1 MNGKEMLES
10 MSYVDEKYIADAEV
24 RPKGRLHWQPVAAA
38 AACLALVLVGVGL
51 MAPGRE
57 NPMEL
62 AAGPRQA
69 AVAQLEEA
77 AAVSGDAITGGG
89 MPLVAAGPK
98 SVALPDMTVTV
109 VAREGSTLHCTVEAS
124 GDGAFQPGQEITV
137 LLPQEDVEALPTR
150 LHIFYTPAEAAD
162 TVTALSWE
170 EAQDVPQE

>member
-10 MSYVDEKYIADAEV
+10 MSYVDEKYIADAEI

-57 NPMEL
+57 TPMEL
-62 AAGPRQA
+62 AAGPRQ

-77 AAVSGDAITGGG
+77 AAVSGDIADQG
-89 MPLVAAGPK
+89 MPLMAAAPK

-109 VAREGSTLHCTVEAS
+109 VAREGSTLRCTVEVS

-137 LLPQEDVEALPTR
+137 LLPQEDVETLPTR

>member
-57 NPMEL
+57 TPMEL

-69 AVAQLEEA
+69 VAQLEEA
-77 AAVSGDAITGGG
+77 AVSGGIADQG
-89 MPLVAAGPK
+89 MPLMAAAPK

-109 VAREGSTLHCTVEAS
+109 VAREGSTLRCTVEVS

-137 LLPQEDVEALPTR
+137 LLPQEDVEALPSR

-162 TVTALSWE
+162 TVTALSWG

>member
-57 NPMEL
+57 APMEL
-62 AAGPRQA
+62 AAGPRQ

-77 AAVSGDAITGGG
+77 AAVSGDIADQG
-89 MPLVAAGPK
+89 MPLMAAAPK
-98 SVALPDMTVTV
+98 SVALPEMTVTV
-109 VAREGSTLHCTVEAS
+109 VAREGGTLRCTVEVS
-124 GDGAFQPGQEITV
+124 GDGTFQPGQEITV
-137 LLPQEDVEALPTR
+137 LLPQEDVEALPSR

>member
-10 MSYVDEKYIADAEV
+10 LSYVDEKYIADAEV
-24 RPKGRLHWQPVAAA
+24 CPKGRLHWQPVAAA

-57 NPMEL
+57 TPMEL

-69 AVAQLEEA
+69 AAQLEEA
-77 AAVSGDAITGGG
+77 AAVSGDTADQG
-89 MPLVAAGPK
+89 MPLMAAAPK

-109 VAREGSTLHCTVEAS
+109 VAREGSTLHCTVEVS

-137 LLPQEDVEALPTR
+137 LLPQEDVEALPPR

>member
-38 AACLALVLVGVGL
+38 ACLALVLVGVGL

-57 NPMEL
+57 APMEL

-69 AVAQLEEA
+69 AAQLEEA
-77 AAVSGDAITGGG
+77 AVSGDTADQG
-89 MPLVAAGPK
+89 MPLMAAAPK

>member
-57 NPMEL
+57 TPMEL

-69 AVAQLEEA
+69 VAQLEEA
-77 AAVSGDAITGGG
+77 AVSGDTADQG
-89 MPLVAAGPK
+89 MPLMAAAPK

-109 VAREGSTLHCTVEAS
+109 VAREGSTLRCTVEVS

-162 TVTALSWE
+162 TVTAMSWE
-170 EAQDVPQE
+170 EAQDVPQQ

>member
-10 MSYVDEKYIADAEV
+10 MSYVDEKYIADAEI

-57 NPMEL
+57 TPMEL
-62 AAGPRQA
+62 AAGPRQ

-77 AAVSGDAITGGG
+77 AAVSGDIADQG
-89 MPLVAAGPK
+89 MPLMAAAPK

-109 VAREGSTLHCTVEAS
+109 VAREGSTLRCTVEVS

-137 LLPQEDVEALPTR
+137 LLPQEDVETLPTR

-170 EAQDVPQE
+170 EAQDAPQE

>member
-57 NPMEL
+57 TPMEL

-69 AVAQLEEA
+69 AAQLEEA
-77 AAVSGDAITGGG
+77 ASGGTADQG
-89 MPLVAAGPK
+89 MPLMAAAK

>member
-51 MAPGRE
+51 MVPGRE

-69 AVAQLEEA
+69 VAQLEEA
-77 AAVSGDAITGGG
+77 AAVSGDIADQG
-89 MPLVAAGPK
+89 MPLMAAAPK

-109 VAREGSTLHCTVEAS
+109 VAREGGTLHCTVEVS

>member
-51 MAPGRE
+51 MVPGRE
-57 NPMEL
+57 TPMEL
-62 AAGPRQA
+62 AAGPRQ

-77 AAVSGDAITGGG
+77 AAVSGDIADQG
-89 MPLVAAGPK
+89 MPLMAAAPK

-109 VAREGSTLHCTVEAS
+109 VAREGSTLRCTVETS

>member
-38 AACLALVLVGVGL
+38 ACLALVLVGVGL
-51 MAPGRE
+51 MVPGRE
-57 NPMEL
+57 APMEL

-77 AAVSGDAITGGG
+77 AVSGDTADQG
-89 MPLVAAGPK
+89 MPLMAAAPK

-109 VAREGSTLHCTVEAS
+109 VAREGSTLHCTVETS

-137 LLPQEDVEALPTR
+137 LLPQEDAEALPTR

>member
-1 MNGKEMLES
+1 MNGKEILES

-57 NPMEL
+57 APMEL
-62 AAGPRQA
+62 AAGPRQ

-77 AAVSGDAITGGG
+77 AAVSGDIADQG
-89 MPLVAAGPK
+89 MPLMAAAPK

-137 LLPQEDVEALPTR
+137 LLPQEDVEALPSR

>member
-57 NPMEL
+57 TPMEL
-62 AAGPRQA
+62 AAGPRQ

-77 AAVSGDAITGGG
+77 AAVSGDIADQG
-89 MPLVAAGPK
+89 MPLMAAAPK

-109 VAREGSTLHCTVEAS
+109 VAREGSTLRCTVEVS

-137 LLPQEDVEALPTR
+137 LLPQEDVEALPSR

>member
-57 NPMEL
+57 APMEL

-69 AVAQLEEA
+69 AAQLEEA
-77 AAVSGDAITGGG
+77 AAVSGDIADQG
-89 MPLVAAGPK
+89 MPLMAAAPK

-109 VAREGSTLHCTVEAS
+109 VAREGGTLRCTVETS

-137 LLPQEDVEALPTR
+137 LLPQEDVEALPSR

>member
-57 NPMEL
+57 TPMEL

-69 AVAQLEEA
+69 VAQLEEA
-77 AAVSGDAITGGG
+77 AVSGGTADQG
-89 MPLVAAGPK
+89 MPLMAAAAK

>member
-57 NPMEL
+57 TPMEL

-69 AVAQLEEA
+69 AAQLEEA
-77 AAVSGDAITGGG
+77 AVVSGDTADQG
-89 MPLVAAGPK
+89 MPLMAAAPK

-109 VAREGSTLHCTVEAS
+109 VAREGSTLHCTVETS

-137 LLPQEDVEALPTR
+137 LLPQEDAEALPTR

-170 EAQDVPQE
+170 EAQDGPQE

>member
-57 NPMEL
+57 APMEL
-62 AAGPRQA
+62 AAGPRQ

-77 AAVSGDAITGGG
+77 AAVSGDTADQG
-89 MPLVAAGPK
+89 MPLMAATPK
-98 SVALPDMTVTV
+98 SVAPPEMTVTV
-109 VAREGSTLHCTVEAS
+109 VAREGSTLHCTVETS

-137 LLPQEDVEALPTR
+137 LLPQEDVEALPSR

>member
-10 MSYVDEKYIADAEV
+10 LSYVDEKYIADAEV

-57 NPMEL
+57 TPMEL
-62 AAGPRQA
+62 AAGSRQ

-77 AAVSGDAITGGG
+77 AAVSGATADQG
-89 MPLVAAGPK
+89 MPLMAAAPK

-109 VAREGSTLHCTVEAS
+109 VAREGSTLRCTVETS

-137 LLPQEDVEALPTR
+137 LLPQENVEALPSR

-162 TVTALSWE
+162 TVTVLSWE

>member
-57 NPMEL
+57 APMEL
-62 AAGPRQA
+62 AAGPRQ

-77 AAVSGDAITGGG
+77 AAVSGDTADQG
-89 MPLVAAGPK
+89 MPLMAAAPK

-109 VAREGSTLHCTVEAS
+109 VARQGSTLRCTVETS
-124 GDGAFQPGQEITV
+124 GDSAFQPGQEITV

-150 LHIFYTPAEAAD
+150 LHIFYTPAEAAN

>member
-57 NPMEL
+57 TPMEL

-69 AVAQLEEA
+69 VAQLEEA
-77 AAVSGDAITGGG
+77 AVSGDTADQG
-89 MPLVAAGPK
+89 MPLMAAAPK

-109 VAREGSTLHCTVEAS
+109 VAREGSTLRCTVEVS

-137 LLPQEDVEALPTR
+137 LLPQEDVEALPPR

>member
-10 MSYVDEKYIADAEV
+10 MSYVDEKYIADAEI

-57 NPMEL
+57 TPMEL
-62 AAGPRQA
+62 AAGPRQ

-77 AAVSGDAITGGG
+77 AAVSGDIADQG
-89 MPLVAAGPK
+89 MPLMAAAPK

-109 VAREGSTLHCTVEAS
+109 VAREGSTLRCTVEVS

-137 LLPQEDVEALPTR
+137 LLPQEDVEALPSR

>member
-1 MNGKEMLES
+1 MLES
-10 MSYVDEKYIADAEV
+10 LSYVDEKYIADAEV
-24 RPKGRLHWQPVAAA
+24 RPKSRLHWQPVAAA

-57 NPMEL
+57 TPMEL
-62 AAGPRQA
+62 AAGPRQ

-77 AAVSGDAITGGG
+77 AAVSGDTADQG
-89 MPLVAAGPK
+89 MPLMAAAPK
-98 SVALPDMTVTV
+98 GVALPDMTVTV
-109 VAREGSTLHCTVEAS
+109 VAREGSTLRCTVEVS

-137 LLPQEDVEALPTR
+137 LLPQEDAEALPSR

>member
-24 RPKGRLHWQPVAAA
+24 PPKRRLHWQPVAAA
-38 AACLALVLVGVGL
+38 AACLALVLAGVGL
-51 MAPGRE
+51 MVPGRE

-62 AAGPRQA
+62 AAAHEQ

-77 AAVSGDAITGGG
+77 AVSEDAITGGG
-89 MPLVAAGPK
+89 MPLVAAVPK
-98 SVALPDMTVTV
+98 SVAPPEMTVTV
-109 VAREGSTLHCTVEAS
+109 LAREGSTLRCTVETS
-124 GDGAFQPGQEITV
+124 GDGTFQPGQEITV
-137 LLPQEDVEALPTR
+137 LLPQEDVEALPSR

-170 EAQDVPQE
+170 EAPDVPQE

>member
-10 MSYVDEKYIADAEV
+10 LSYVDEKYIADAEV

-57 NPMEL
+57 APMEL
-62 AAGPRQA
+62 AAGPRQ

-77 AAVSGDAITGGG
+77 AAVSGDIADQG
-89 MPLVAAGPK
+89 MPLMAAAPK

-137 LLPQEDVEALPTR
+137 LLPQEDVETLPTR

>member
-57 NPMEL
+57 APMEL
-62 AAGPRQA
+62 AAGPRQ

-77 AAVSGDAITGGG
+77 AAVSGDIADQG
-89 MPLVAAGPK
+89 MPLMAAAPK

-109 VAREGSTLHCTVEAS
+109 VAQEGSTLHCTVEAS